1 MQLSSG
7 TLLER
12 GKYRIIETLGRGGFG
27 ITYLAEHT
35 MTRRKVCIKEFFP
48 KDYYKRDG
56 DSGAISLS
64 SDGFAESMNRFKT
77 KFIKEAQTIATFN
90 HPNIIPIHDAFE
102 DNGTAYYVMDY
113 IEGESLNDIIKH
125 RGALDEATAVGY
137 IRQVAKALGYIHE
150 QKIMHLDVKPG
161 NVMLRKEDGRAVL
174 IDFGLSKHYDAH
186 SGEAT
191 STTPVGV
198 SHGYAPLEQYQQGG
212 VSSFSPATDIYS
224 LGATLYYLVTGI
236 VPPQATAVVDDGLPK
251 LPSHLSPTVRN
262 AIERS
267 MEIQRKRRPHS
278 ISEFLVLLGD
288 NAPKVAV
295 APTPAPVG
303 KQTLISTPQPK
314 VEVPKP
320 TQPKKER
327 TPKYAVDN
335 KKTEN
340 NSNRG
345 KSRWWLW
352 LLFVAISTVVGYIL
366 FRGSEDV
373 SITPQ
378 HVGDEEKYT
387 PPQPVAVEGKYTP
400 PQPVGDEEKFV
411 ANEDKLERGKPEE
424 VSEKSGPQIVPTESA
439 SDDSKGDKLERGNSE
454 KVSEKSGPQ
463 IVPTESE
470 SDCSKGIGN
479 LKETKSIYNGREW
492 VDLGLPSGLKW
503 ATCNVGADSPEEY
516 GDYYAWGETTT
527 TKACSTL
534 NQNIGDI
541 KGTNR
546 DVAHVKWCGN
556 WRMPTIDEF
565 KELIDECTWVWTT
578 QNGKHGC
585 KVIGPNGNS
594 IFLPAAGGHLE
605 DFDGPAGF
613 YWSSTPDLKDTQS
626 ALSLYFYSR
635 VPNTS
640 WGYRSDGISVR
651 PVLE

>member
-35 MTRRKVCIKEFFP
+35 MTRRRVCIKEFFP

-102 DNGTAYYVMDY
+102 ENGTAYYVMDY
-113 IEGESLNDIIKH
+113 IEGESLNDIIK
-125 RGALDEATAVGY
+125 RSGALDEATAVGY

-278 ISEFLVLLGD
+278 ISEFLALLGD

-303 KQTLISTPQPK
+303 RQTVISTPQPK
-314 VEVPKP
+314 VEVPKIAPRSKIYNSQPKQEKESKKNWVLWILLAAIICIIGILIFINNGQP
-320 TQPKKER
+320 TQMSPK
-327 TPKYAVDN
+327 
-335 KKTEN
+335 EN
-340 NSNRG
+340 TQATLEQVTFYDTIGIDKNIG
-345 KSRWWLW
+345 
-352 LLFVAISTVVGYIL
+352 VV
-366 FRGSEDV
+366 
-373 SITPQ
+373 
-378 HVGDEEKYT
+378 
-387 PPQPVAVEGKYTP
+387 QPNI
-400 PQPVGDEEKFV
+400 
-411 ANEDKLERGKPEE
+411 NEDKEPLKEVESKPALP
-424 VSEKSGPQIVPTESA
+424 KSNIESRPTEETPNTQETAKTPKAEEKHINQGSVIPVRDIRLLA
-439 SDDSKGDKLERGNSE
+439 LDAYSKEAKTIKIATRLR
-454 KVSEKSGPQ
+454 
-463 IVPTESE
+463 
-470 SDCSKGIGN
+470 
-479 LKETKSIYNGREW
+479 
-492 VDLGLPSGLKW
+492 VDLELTANPLAEPGEKNIYVRITNPDGYLLS
-503 ATCNVGADSPEEY
+503 SPKMISFNFEGSDMMASEMRKV
-516 GDYYAWGETTT
+516 DYE
-527 TKACSTL
+527 
-534 NQNIGDI
+534 ND
-541 KGTNR
+541 
-546 DVAHVKWCGN
+546 
-556 WRMPTIDEF
+556 TIP
-565 KELIDECTWVWTT
+565 V
-578 QNGKHGC
+578 
-585 KVIGPNGNS
+585 S
-594 IFLPAAGGHLE
+594 IFY
-605 DFDGPAGF
+605 DGENFTSGN
-613 YWSSTPDLKDTQS
+613 YTVDIYVDGR
-626 ALSLYFYSR
+626 LSGRADIYL
-635 VPNTS
+635 N
-640 WGYRSDGISVR
+640 
-651 PVLE
+651 

>member
-102 DNGTAYYVMDY
+102 ENGTAYYVMDY

-150 QKIMHLDVKPG
+150 QRIMHLDVKPG

-267 MEIQRKRRPHS
+267 MVIQRKCRPHS
-278 ISEFLVLLGD
+278 ISEFLALLGD

-352 LLFVAISTVVGYIL
+352 LLGLLLIGGGAYFVLDANK
-366 FRGSEDV
+366 ENKENK
-373 SITPQ
+373 
-378 HVGDEEKYT
+378 EE
-387 PPQPVAVEGKYTP
+387 
-400 PQPVGDEEKFV
+400 
-411 ANEDKLERGKPEE
+411 
-424 VSEKSGPQIVPTESA
+424 ESLT
-439 SDDSKGDKLERGNSE
+439 G
-454 KVSEKSGPQ
+454 
-463 IVPTESE
+463 TH
-470 SDCSKGIGN
+470 
-479 LKETKSIYNGREW
+479 NGHEW

-516 GDYYAWGETTT
+516 GDYYAWGETAIKYNYGLCDTWG
-527 TKACSTL
+527 K
-534 NQNIGDI
+534 NIGDI

-546 DVAHVKWCGN
+546 DVAHVKWGGN
-556 WRMPTIDEF
+556 WRMPTEDEF
-565 KELIDECTWVWTT
+565 QELIDKCDWEWDGDGCTVT
-578 QNGKHGC
+578 
-585 KVIGPNGNS
+585 GPNGNS
-594 IFLPAAGGHLE
+594 IFLPAAGCCDKDEL
-605 DFDGPAGF
+605 DGDGSDGY
-613 YWSSTPDLKDTQS
+613 YWSSTPYSENSQRAGDLDFGS
-626 ALSLYFYSR
+626 
-635 VPNTS
+635 
-640 WGYRSDGISVR
+640 GYRGRGWSYRYYGRSVR

>member
-102 DNGTAYYVMDY
+102 ENGTAYYVMDY
-113 IEGESLNDIIKH
+113 IEGESLSDVVK
-125 RGALDEATAVGY
+125 RSGALDEATAVGY

-198 SHGYAPLEQYQQGG
+198 SHGYAPMEQYQQGG

-267 MEIQRKRRPHS
+267 MVIQRKCRPHS
-278 ISEFLVLLGD
+278 ISEFLALLGD

-327 TPKYAVDN
+327 TPKYVVDN

-340 NSNRG
+340 NSNKG

-352 LLFVAISTVVGYIL
+352 LLGLLLIGGGAYFVLDANK
-366 FRGSEDV
+366 ENK
-373 SITPQ
+373 
-378 HVGDEEKYT
+378 EE
-387 PPQPVAVEGKYTP
+387 
-400 PQPVGDEEKFV
+400 
-411 ANEDKLERGKPEE
+411 
-424 VSEKSGPQIVPTESA
+424 ESLT
-439 SDDSKGDKLERGNSE
+439 G
-454 KVSEKSGPQ
+454 
-463 IVPTESE
+463 TH
-470 SDCSKGIGN
+470 
-479 LKETKSIYNGREW
+479 NGHEW

-516 GDYYAWGETTT
+516 GDYYAWGETETSKT
-527 TKACSTL
+527 YPLSDCSTL

-556 WRMPTIDEF
+556 WRMPTKAEF
-565 KELIDECTWVWTT
+565 QELVDECDWDWMTR
-578 QNGKHGC
+578 NGKEGY
-585 KVIGPNGNS
+585 KVTGPNGNS
-594 IFLPAAGGHLE
+594 IFLPAAACLGGDGL
-605 DFDGPAGF
+605 FDAGWF
-613 YWSSTPDLKDTQS
+613 GLYWSSTPYSEITLHAS
-626 ALSLYFYSR
+626 YLYFHRGYQC
-635 VPNTS
+635 TS
-640 WGYRSDGISVR
+640 WNYCGDGLTVR